1 MEESKLTV
9 LWVSTGKAPV
19 VKEIDAD
26 LEKMQSLVG
35 GNIQYLPMGDAAAII
50 CNEEGKIKGLP
61 LNRALYDSNGRL
73 FDIVAG
79 DFFICYAPPEKDD
92 FCSLPGDL
100 IRKYK
105 KQFQYPESFAM
116 GKSGIE
122 VMKIKPKSKGLER

>member
-1 MEESKLTV
+1 
-9 LWVSTGKAPV
+9 
-19 VKEIDAD
+19 
-26 LEKMQSLVG
+26 MQSMVG
-35 GNIQYLPMGDAAAII
+35 GNIQYLPMGDAATII

-122 VMKIKPKSKGLER
+122 VMKIKPRSKGLER